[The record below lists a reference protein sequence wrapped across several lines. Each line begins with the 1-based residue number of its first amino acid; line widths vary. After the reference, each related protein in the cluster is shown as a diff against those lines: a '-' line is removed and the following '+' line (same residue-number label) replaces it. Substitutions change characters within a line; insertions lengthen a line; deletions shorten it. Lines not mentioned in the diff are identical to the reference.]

1 MYHSII
7 IRVDGKYINTWSDW
21 HLIPSSRPVIA
32 AAMERTKFVTVGGRS
47 GVLDYSQTLSGR
59 PVFDDRTGS
68 IEFYVEND
76 YWDWETAY
84 VTICETLQGK
94 RVQLALEDN
103 PAHYYEGLLYVDKWT
118 SDKGHSKINLKY
130 DLHPTMLTLP
140 LEYIRFADCPDEM
153 TPGMEADIRL
163 EVKPANTFYRQVNI
177 VTRPEGIVE
186 VTADGLVRGIQ
197 NGTAVIRAEC
207 GQLTAEKTIVVRSDR
222 VFWDIS
228 ADFAEC
234 SVTNHAN
241 KIQNGARYTNIL
253 TAPEGFD
260 LEDISVSTSGKQPVV
275 TISADRRTASIQCE
289 NVSWDISVTVTT
301 AATPHY
307 EVSWKLDCVT
317 ATTAI
322 TSVRKGDAVTFKMEG
337 VSDGYLL
344 DTVKIQM
351 GETDK
356 TDRVV
361 WDGLQKASVMLT
373 VDGPVTIEANA
384 LLYPTLNECSWPLI
398 DRIARSGKAADYFHV
413 GETKTIMVGMPSL
426 PIPFPYY
433 SIDVFILGIN
443 HNPETEGGRSI
454 HFCIG
459 KHGRKNTCIISGK
472 YVNGTATNT
481 GGITGSSLQTAIDE
495 ILTDLPKELRTVIRN
510 APKTVYDTASGQIV
524 TEEKPLWPL
533 SEMEVF
539 GENKNGRQTESATQ
553 QQYDYF
559 AAGNWTKAFD
569 DSGTAT
575 LVWLRNP
582 HGTNA
587 FCTIST
593 TGKTSYNKA
602 TERGGALL
610 GFALGGEKEAKLDS
624 MILNQ
629 AALG

>member
-76 YWDWETAY
+76 YWDWEEAY

-103 PAHYYEGLLYVDKWT
+103 PAHYYEGLLYVDKWA

-163 EVKPANTFYRQVNI
+163 EVKPADTFYRQVNI
-177 VTRPEGIVE
+177 ATRPEGIVE

-228 ADFAEC
+228 ADFAGC
-234 SVTNHAN
+234 SVTNRLN
-241 KIQNGARYTNIL
+241 KIQNGARYMNIL
-253 TAPEGFD
+253 TAPDGLD
-260 LEDISVSTSGKQPVV
+260 LEDISVSTSGGQPVV
-275 TISADRRTASIQCE
+275 TISTDRRTASILCE
-289 NVSWDISVTVTT
+289 NVSGDISITVTT

-317 ATTAI
+317 ATTPN
-322 TSVRKGDAVTFKMEG
+322 TSVRKGDTVTFKMEG
-337 VSDGYLL
+337 VGDGYLL

-361 WDGLQKASVMLT
+361 WDGLQKASVTLT
-373 VDGPVTIEANA
+373 VNGPVTIEANA
-384 LLYPTLNECSWPLI
+384 LLYPTLDECSWPLI
-398 DRIARSGKAADYFHV
+398 DRIARSGKAADYFRV
-413 GETKTIMVGMPSL
+413 GEQKSIEVRNSA
-426 PIPFPYY
+426 
-433 SIDVFILGIN
+433 IDVFVLGFN

-472 YVNGTATNT
+472 YVNSTATNA

-495 ILTDLPKELRTVIRN
+495 ILTDLPQELRTVIRN
-510 APKTVYDTASGQIV
+510 APKTVYDRASNQIV
-524 TEEKPLWPL
+524 TEEKALWLL

-539 GENKNGRQTESATQ
+539 GENKNGLQTEAATQ
-553 QQYDYF
+553 RQYDYF

-569 DSGTAT
+569 DSGAAT

-582 HGTNA
+582 YGSNA

-593 TGKTSYNKA
+593 TGKTSHNKA

-610 GFALGGEKEAKLDS
+610 GFALGGRKEAKLDS
-624 MILNQ
+624 MILDQ
-629 AALG
+629 AVLG

>member
-76 YWDWETAY
+76 YWDWEEAY

-103 PAHYYEGLLYVDKWT
+103 PAHYYEGLLYVDKWA

-153 TPGMEADIRL
+153 TPGMEADSRL
-163 EVKPANTFYRQVNI
+163 EVKPADTFYRQVNI
-177 VTRPEGIVE
+177 ATRPEGIVE

-228 ADFAEC
+228 ADFAGC
-234 SVTNHAN
+234 SVTNRLN
-241 KIQNGARYTNIL
+241 KIQNGARYMNIL
-253 TAPEGFD
+253 TAPDGLD
-260 LEDISVSTSGKQPVV
+260 LEDISVSTSGGQPVV
-275 TISADRRTASIQCE
+275 TISTDRRTASILCE
-289 NVSWDISVTVTT
+289 NVSGDISITVTT

-317 ATTAI
+317 ATTPN
-322 TSVRKGDAVTFKMEG
+322 TSVRKGDTVTFKMEG
-337 VSDGYLL
+337 VGDGYLL

-361 WDGLQKASVMLT
+361 WDGLQKASVTLT
-373 VDGPVTIEANA
+373 VNGPVTIEANA
-384 LLYPTLNECSWPLI
+384 LLYPTLDECSWPLI
-398 DRIARSGKAADYFHV
+398 DRIARSGKAADYFRV
-413 GETKTIMVGMPSL
+413 GEQKSIEVRNSA
-426 PIPFPYY
+426 
-433 SIDVFILGIN
+433 IDVFVLGFN

-472 YVNGTATNT
+472 YVNSTATNA

-495 ILTDLPKELRTVIRN
+495 ILTDLPQELRTVIRN
-510 APKTVYDTASGQIV
+510 APKTVYDRASNQIV
-524 TEEKPLWPL
+524 TEEKALWLL

-539 GENKNGRQTESATQ
+539 GENKNGLQTEAATQ
-553 QQYDYF
+553 RQYDYF

-569 DSGTAT
+569 DSGAAT

-582 HGTNA
+582 YGSNA

-593 TGKTSYNKA
+593 TGKTSHNKA

-610 GFALGGEKEAKLDS
+610 GFALGGRKEAKLDS
-624 MILNQ
+624 MILDQ
-629 AALG
+629 AVLG

>member
-59 PVFDDRTGS
+59 PVFDDHTGS

-76 YWDWETAY
+76 YWDWEEAY

-103 PAHYYEGLLYVDKWT
+103 PAHYYEGLLYVDKWA

-153 TPGMEADIRL
+153 TPGMEADSRL
-163 EVKPANTFYRQVNI
+163 EVKPADTFYRQVNI
-177 VTRPEGIVE
+177 ATRPEGIVE

-228 ADFAEC
+228 ADFAGC
-234 SVTNHAN
+234 SVTNRLN
-241 KIQNGARYTNIL
+241 KIQNGARYMNIL
-253 TAPEGFD
+253 TAPDGLD
-260 LEDISVSTSGKQPVV
+260 LEDISVSTSGGQPVV
-275 TISADRRTASIQCE
+275 TISTDRRTASILCE
-289 NVSWDISVTVTT
+289 NVSGDISITVTT

-317 ATTAI
+317 ATTPN
-322 TSVRKGDAVTFKMEG
+322 TSVRKGDTVTFKMEG
-337 VSDGYLL
+337 VGDGYLL

-361 WDGLQKASVMLT
+361 WDGLQKASVTLT
-373 VDGPVTIEANA
+373 VNGPVTIEANA
-384 LLYPTLNECSWPLI
+384 LLYPTLDECSWPLI
-398 DRIARSGKAADYFHV
+398 DRIARSGKAADYFRV
-413 GETKTIMVGMPSL
+413 GEQKSIEVRNSA
-426 PIPFPYY
+426 
-433 SIDVFILGIN
+433 IDVFVLGFN

-472 YVNGTATNT
+472 YVNSTATNA

-495 ILTDLPKELRTVIRN
+495 ILTDLPQELRTVIRN
-510 APKTVYDTASGQIV
+510 APKTVYDRASNQIV
-524 TEEKPLWPL
+524 TEEKALWLL

-539 GENKNGRQTESATQ
+539 GENKNGLQTEAATQ
-553 QQYDYF
+553 RQYDYF

-569 DSGTAT
+569 DSGAAT

-582 HGTNA
+582 YGSNA

-593 TGKTSYNKA
+593 TGKTSHNKA

-610 GFALGGEKEAKLDS
+610 GFALGGRKEAKLDS
-624 MILNQ
+624 MILDQ
-629 AALG
+629 AVLG

>member
-76 YWDWETAY
+76 YWDWEEAY

-103 PAHYYEGLLYVDKWT
+103 PAHYYEGLLYVDKWA

-130 DLHPTMLTLP
+130 DLHPTILTLL

-163 EVKPANTFYRQVNI
+163 EVKPADTFYRQVNI
-177 VTRPEGIVE
+177 ATRPEGIAE

-228 ADFAEC
+228 ADFAGC
-234 SVTNHAN
+234 SVTNRLN
-241 KIQNGARYTNIL
+241 KIQNGARYMNIL
-253 TAPEGFD
+253 TAPDGLD
-260 LEDISVSTSGKQPVV
+260 LEDISVSTSGGQPVV
-275 TISADRRTASIQCE
+275 TISTDRRTASILCE
-289 NVSWDISVTVTT
+289 NVSGDISITVTT

-317 ATTAI
+317 ATTPI
-322 TSVRKGDAVTFKMEG
+322 TSVRKGDTVTFKMEG
-337 VSDGYLL
+337 VGDGYLL

-361 WDGLQKASVMLT
+361 WDGLQKASVTLT

-384 LLYPTLNECSWPLI
+384 LLYPTLDECSWPLI
-398 DRIARSGKAADYFHV
+398 DRIARSGKAADYFRV
-413 GETKTIMVGMPSL
+413 GEQKSIEVRNSA
-426 PIPFPYY
+426 
-433 SIDVFILGIN
+433 IDVFVLGFN

-472 YVNGTATNT
+472 YVNSTATNA

-510 APKTVYDTASGQIV
+510 APKTVYDRASSQIV
-524 TEEKPLWPL
+524 TEEKALWLL

-539 GENKNGRQTESATQ
+539 GENKNGLQTEAATQ
-553 QQYDYF
+553 RQYDYF

-569 DSGTAT
+569 DSGAAT

-582 HGTNA
+582 YGSDA

-593 TGKTSYNKA
+593 TGKTSHNKA

-610 GFALGGEKEAKLDS
+610 GFALGGRKEAKLDS
-624 MILNQ
+624 MILDQ
-629 AALG
+629 AVLG

>member
-7 IRVDGKYINTWSDW
+7 IRVDGKYINTWLDW

-153 TPGMEADIRL
+153 TQGMEADIRL

-186 VTADGLVRGIQ
+186 VTADGLVRGIK
-197 NGTAVIRAEC
+197 NGTVVIRAEC
-207 GQLTAEKTIVVRSDR
+207 GPLTAEKTIVVRRDR

-228 ADFAEC
+228 ADFAGC
-234 SVTNHAN
+234 SVTNRYN
-241 KIQNGARYTNIL
+241 KIQNGARYMNIL
-253 TAPEGFD
+253 TAQDGFD
-260 LEDISVSTSGKQPVV
+260 LEDISVSTSGEQPVV
-275 TISADRRTASIQCE
+275 TISADRHTASILCE
-289 NVSWDISVTVTT
+289 NVSGDISITVTT

-307 EVSWKLDCVT
+307 EVSWRLDCVT
-317 ATTAI
+317 STTPI
-322 TSVRKGDAVTFKMEG
+322 TSVRKGDTVTFKMEG
-337 VSDGYLL
+337 VGDGYLL
-344 DTVKIQM
+344 DAVKIQM

-361 WDGLQKASVMLT
+361 WDGLQKASVTLT

-384 LLYPTLNECSWPLI
+384 LLYPALNECSWPLI
-398 DRIARSGKAADYFHV
+398 DRIARSGKAADYFRV
-413 GETKTIMVGMPSL
+413 GEQKSIEVGNSA
-426 PIPFPYY
+426 
-433 SIDVFILGIN
+433 IDVFVLGFN

-459 KHGRKNTCIISGK
+459 KQGRKNTCIISGK
-472 YVNGTATNT
+472 YVNGTATNA

-510 APKTVYDTASGQIV
+510 APKTVYDRASSQIV
-524 TEEKPLWPL
+524 TEEKPLWLL

-539 GENKNGRQTESATQ
+539 GENKNGLQTEAATQ

-569 DSGTAT
+569 DSGAAT

-582 HGTNA
+582 YSSNA
-587 FCTIST
+587 FCTISM
-593 TGKTSYNKA
+593 TGNTSHNKA
-602 TERGGALL
+602 TESGGALL
-610 GFALGGEKEAKLDS
+610 GFALGGGKEAKPDS
-624 MILNQ
+624 MISDQ

>member
-177 VTRPEGIVE
+177 ATRPEGIVE

-228 ADFAEC
+228 ADFAGC
-234 SVTNHAN
+234 SVTNHLN

-253 TAPEGFD
+253 TAPDGLD
-260 LEDISVSTSGKQPVV
+260 LEDISVSTSGGQPVV
-275 TISADRRTASIQCE
+275 TISADRHTASILCE
-289 NVSWDISVTVTT
+289 NVSGNILVTVTT

-307 EVSWKLDCVT
+307 EVSWKLDCVM
-317 ATTAI
+317 ATTPI
-322 TSVRKGDAVTFKMEG
+322 TSVRKGDTVTFKMEG
-337 VSDGYLL
+337 VGDGYLL
-344 DTVKIQM
+344 NTIKIKM

-356 TDRVV
+356 TDWVV
-361 WDGLQKASVMLT
+361 WDGLQKASVTLT

-384 LLYPTLNECSWPLI
+384 LLYPTLDECSWPLI

-413 GETKTIMVGMPSL
+413 GETKTIMVGMPFL
-426 PIPFPYY
+426 PIPLPYY

-459 KHGRKNTCIISGK
+459 KRGRKNTCIIK
-472 YVNGTATNT
+472 
-481 GGITGSSLQTAIDE
+481 GITGSSVQTSITE
-495 ILTDLPKELRTVIRN
+495 MLTRLPKALRAVIRKT
-510 APKTVYDTASGQIV
+510 PKTVYDTASGQIV
-524 TEEKPLWPL
+524 TEEKPLWLL

-539 GENKNGRQTESATQ
+539 GKNKNGQQTEAATQ

-569 DSGTAT
+569 YSGTAT

-582 HGTNA
+582 YGTNA
-587 FCTIST
+587 LCTIST
-593 TGKTSYNKA
+593 TGETSHNKA
-602 TERGGALL
+602 TYSGGALL
-610 GFALGGEKEAKLDS
+610 GFALGGGKEAKLDS
-624 MILNQ
+624 MILDQ
-629 AALG
+629 AVLG

>member
-84 VTICETLQGK
+84 MTICETLQGK

-153 TPGMEADIRL
+153 TQGMEADIRL

-186 VTADGLVRGIQ
+186 VTADGLVRGIK
-197 NGTAVIRAEC
+197 NGTVVIRAEC
-207 GQLTAEKTIVVRSDR
+207 GPLTAEKTIVVRRDR

-228 ADFAEC
+228 ADFAGC
-234 SVTNHAN
+234 SVTNRYN
-241 KIQNGARYTNIL
+241 KIQNGAQYMNIL
-253 TAPEGFD
+253 TAPDGLD
-260 LEDISVSTSGKQPVV
+260 LEDISVSTSGEQPVV
-275 TISADRRTASIQCE
+275 TISADRHTASILCE
-289 NVSWDISVTVTT
+289 NVSGDISITVTT

-307 EVSWKLDCVT
+307 EVSWRLDCVT
-317 ATTAI
+317 ATTPI
-322 TSVRKGDAVTFKMEG
+322 TSVRKGDTVTFKMEG
-337 VSDGYLL
+337 VGDGYLL
-344 DTVKIQM
+344 DAVKIQM

-361 WDGLQKASVMLT
+361 WDGLQKASVTLT

-384 LLYPTLNECSWPLI
+384 LLYPALNECSWPLI
-398 DRIARSGKAADYFHV
+398 DRIARSGKAADYFRV
-413 GETKTIMVGMPSL
+413 GEQKSIEVGNSA
-426 PIPFPYY
+426 
-433 SIDVFILGIN
+433 IDVFVLGFN

-459 KHGRKNTCIISGK
+459 KQGRKNTCIISGK
-472 YVNGTATNT
+472 YVNGTATNV

-510 APKTVYDTASGQIV
+510 APKTVYDRASSQIV
-524 TEEKPLWPL
+524 TEEKPLWLL

-539 GENKNGRQTESATQ
+539 GKNKNGLQTESATQ

-569 DSGTAT
+569 NSGAAT

-582 HGTNA
+582 YSSNA
-587 FCTIST
+587 FCTISMA
-593 TGKTSYNKA
+593 GNTSHNKA
-602 TERGGALL
+602 TESGGALL
-610 GFALGGEKEAKLDS
+610 GFALGGGNETKLDS
-624 MILNQ
+624 MISDQ

>member
-103 PAHYYEGLLYVDKWT
+103 PAHYYEGLLYVDKWN

-153 TPGMEADIRL
+153 TPGMEANIRL

-177 VTRPEGIVE
+177 ATRPEGIVE
-186 VTADGLVRGIQ
+186 VTADGLVRGLQ

-207 GQLTAEKTIVVRSDR
+207 GPLTAEKTIVVCSDR
-222 VFWDIS
+222 AFWDIS
-228 ADFAEC
+228 ADFAGC

-253 TAPEGFD
+253 TAPDGLD
-260 LEDISVSTSGKQPVV
+260 LEDVSVSTPGKQPAV
-275 TISADRRTASIQCE
+275 TISADRRTALILCE
-289 NVSWDISVTVTT
+289 NVSGNISITVTT

-307 EVSWKLDCVT
+307 EVSWKLDCVV
-317 ATTAI
+317 ATTPIA
-322 TSVRKGDAVTFKMEG
+322 SVRKGVTVTFIMEG

-361 WDGLQKASVMLT
+361 WDGSQKASVTLT
-373 VDGPVTIEANA
+373 VDGPVTIEARA
-384 LLYPTLNECSWPLI
+384 LAYPTLEECSWPMI
-398 DRIARSGKAADYFHV
+398 DRIACSGKAADYFRV
-413 GETKTIMVGMPSL
+413 GEQKSIEVGNSP
-426 PIPFPYY
+426 
-433 SIDVFILGIN
+433 IDVFILGIN
-443 HNPETEGGRSI
+443 HNPDTEGGRSI

-459 KHGRKNTCIISGK
+459 KQGRKNTCIISGK
-472 YVNGTATNT
+472 YVNGTATNA
-481 GGITGSSLQTAIDE
+481 GGITGSSLQTSIDE
-495 ILTDLPKELRTVIRN
+495 ILTGLPKELRAVIRN
-510 APKTVYDTASGQIV
+510 APKTVYDRASGEIV
-524 TEEKPLWPL
+524 TEKKALWLL

-539 GENKNGRQTESATQ
+539 GKNENGSLKEAATQ
-553 QQYDYF
+553 QRYDYF
-559 AAGNWTKAFD
+559 AAGNWKKAFD
-569 DSGTAT
+569 SSGAAT

-582 HGTNA
+582 YSSNA

-593 TGKTSYNKA
+593 TGATSHNKA
-602 TERGGALL
+602 TERGGALM
-610 GFALGGEKEAKLDS
+610 GFVIGGGKEAKLDS
-624 MILNQ
+624 MILDQ
-629 AALG
+629 AVLG

>member
-76 YWDWETAY
+76 YWDWEEAY

-103 PAHYYEGLLYVDKWT
+103 PAHYYEGLLYVDKWA

-163 EVKPANTFYRQVNI
+163 EVKPADTFYRQVNI
-177 VTRPEGIVE
+177 ATRPEGIVE

-207 GQLTAEKTIVVRSDR
+207 GPLTAEKTIVVRSDM

-228 ADFAEC
+228 ADFAGC
-234 SVTNHAN
+234 SVTNRLN
-241 KIQNGARYTNIL
+241 KIQNGARYMNIL
-253 TAPEGFD
+253 TAPDGLD
-260 LEDISVSTSGKQPVV
+260 LEDISVSTSGGQPVV
-275 TISADRRTASIQCE
+275 TISTDRRTASILCE
-289 NVSWDISVTVTT
+289 NVSGDISITVTT

-317 ATTAI
+317 ATTPI
-322 TSVRKGDAVTFKMEG
+322 TSVRKGDTVTFKMEG
-337 VSDGYLL
+337 VGDGYLL

-361 WDGLQKASVMLT
+361 WDGLQKASVTLT

-384 LLYPTLNECSWPLI
+384 LLYPTLDECSWPLI
-398 DRIARSGKAADYFHV
+398 DRIARSGKAADYFRV
-413 GETKTIMVGMPSL
+413 GEQKSIEVRNSA
-426 PIPFPYY
+426 
-433 SIDVFILGIN
+433 IDVFVLGFN

-472 YVNGTATNT
+472 YVNSTATNA

-495 ILTDLPKELRTVIRN
+495 ILTDLPQELRTVIRN
-510 APKTVYDTASGQIV
+510 APKTVYDRASSQIV
-524 TEEKPLWPL
+524 TEEKALWLL

-539 GENKNGRQTESATQ
+539 GENKNGLQTEAATQ
-553 QQYDYF
+553 RQYDYF

-569 DSGTAT
+569 DSGAAT

-582 HGTNA
+582 YGSNA

-593 TGKTSYNKA
+593 TGKTSHNKA

-610 GFALGGEKEAKLDS
+610 GFALGGRKEAKLDS
-624 MILNQ
+624 MILDQ
-629 AALG
+629 AVLG

>member
-76 YWDWETAY
+76 YWDWEEAY

-103 PAHYYEGLLYVDKWT
+103 PAHYYEGLLYVDKWA

-163 EVKPANTFYRQVNI
+163 EVKPADTFYRQVNI
-177 VTRPEGIVE
+177 ATRPEGIVE

-207 GQLTAEKTIVVRSDR
+207 GPLTAEKTIVVRSDM

-228 ADFAEC
+228 ADFAGC
-234 SVTNHAN
+234 SVTNHLN
-241 KIQNGARYTNIL
+241 KIQNGARYMNIL
-253 TAPEGFD
+253 TAPDGLD
-260 LEDISVSTSGKQPVV
+260 LEDISVSTSGGQPVV
-275 TISADRRTASIQCE
+275 TISTDRRTASILCE
-289 NVSWDISVTVTT
+289 NVSGDISITVTT

-317 ATTAI
+317 ATAPI
-322 TSVRKGDAVTFKMEG
+322 TSVRKGDTVTFKMEG
-337 VSDGYLL
+337 VGDGYLL

-361 WDGLQKASVMLT
+361 WDGLQKASVTLT

-384 LLYPTLNECSWPLI
+384 LLYPTLDECSWPLI
-398 DRIARSGKAADYFHV
+398 DRIARSGKAADYFRV
-413 GETKTIMVGMPSL
+413 GEQKSIEVRNSA
-426 PIPFPYY
+426 
-433 SIDVFILGIN
+433 IDVFVLGFN

-472 YVNGTATNT
+472 YVNSTATNA

-510 APKTVYDTASGQIV
+510 APKTVYDRASSQIV
-524 TEEKPLWPL
+524 TEEKALWLL

-539 GENKNGRQTESATQ
+539 GENKNGLQTEAATQ
-553 QQYDYF
+553 RQYDYF

-569 DSGTAT
+569 DSGAAT

-582 HGTNA
+582 YGSNA

-593 TGKTSYNKA
+593 TGKTSHNKA

-610 GFALGGEKEAKLDS
+610 GFALGGRKEAKLDS
-624 MILNQ
+624 MILDQ
-629 AALG
+629 AVLG

>member
-76 YWDWETAY
+76 YWDWEEAY

-103 PAHYYEGLLYVDKWT
+103 PAHYYEGLLYVDKWA

-130 DLHPTMLTLP
+130 DLHPTMLTLL

-163 EVKPANTFYRQVNI
+163 EVKPADTFYRQVNI
-177 VTRPEGIVE
+177 ATRPEGIAE

-228 ADFAEC
+228 ADFAGC
-234 SVTNHAN
+234 SVTNRLN
-241 KIQNGARYTNIL
+241 KIQNGARYMNIL
-253 TAPEGFD
+253 TAPDGLD
-260 LEDISVSTSGKQPVV
+260 LEDISVSTSGGQPVV
-275 TISADRRTASIQCE
+275 TISTDRRTASILCE
-289 NVSWDISVTVTT
+289 NVSGDISITVTT

-317 ATTAI
+317 ATTPI
-322 TSVRKGDAVTFKMEG
+322 TSVRKGDTVTFKMEG
-337 VSDGYLL
+337 VGDGYLL

-361 WDGLQKASVMLT
+361 WDGLQKASVTLT

-384 LLYPTLNECSWPLI
+384 LLYPTLDECSWPLI
-398 DRIARSGKAADYFHV
+398 DRIARSGKAADYFRV
-413 GETKTIMVGMPSL
+413 GEQKSIEVRNSA
-426 PIPFPYY
+426 
-433 SIDVFILGIN
+433 IDVFVLGFN

-472 YVNGTATNT
+472 YVNSTATNA

-510 APKTVYDTASGQIV
+510 APKTVYDRASSQIV
-524 TEEKPLWPL
+524 TEEKALWLL

-539 GENKNGRQTESATQ
+539 GENKNGLQTEAATQ
-553 QQYDYF
+553 RQYDYF

-569 DSGTAT
+569 DSGAAT

-582 HGTNA
+582 YGSDA

-593 TGKTSYNKA
+593 TGKTSHNKA

-610 GFALGGEKEAKLDS
+610 GFALGGRKEAKLDS
-624 MILNQ
+624 MILDQ
-629 AALG
+629 AVLG

>member
-32 AAMERTKFVTVGGRS
+32 AARERTKFVTVGGRS

-76 YWDWETAY
+76 YWDWEIAY

-177 VTRPEGIVE
+177 VTRPEGIAE

-197 NGTAVIRAEC
+197 NGTVVIRAEC
-207 GQLTAEKTIVVRSDR
+207 GPLTAEKTIVVRSDR

-228 ADFAEC
+228 ADFAGC
-234 SVTNHAN
+234 SVTNHLN

-253 TAPEGFD
+253 TAPDGLD

-275 TISADRRTASIQCE
+275 TISADRHTASILCE
-289 NVSWDISVTVTT
+289 NVSGNISITVTT

-317 ATTAI
+317 ATTPI
-322 TSVRKGDAVTFKMEG
+322 TSVIKGDTVTFKMEG
-337 VSDGYLL
+337 VGDGYLL
-344 DTVKIQM
+344 NTVKIQM
-351 GETDK
+351 GEADK

-361 WDGLQKASVMLT
+361 WDGLQKASVTLT

-384 LLYPTLNECSWPLI
+384 LLYPTLNECSWSLI

-413 GETKTIMVGMPSL
+413 GDT
-426 PIPFPYY
+426 FR
-433 SIDVFILGIN
+433 N
-443 HNPETEGGRSI
+443 R
-454 HFCIG
+454 
-459 KHGRKNTCIISGK
+459 
-472 YVNGTATNT
+472 
-481 GGITGSSLQTAIDE
+481 
-495 ILTDLPKELRTVIRN
+495 LTMLRN
-510 APKTVYDTASGQIV
+510 ASQSYFH
-524 TEEKPLWPL
+524 L
-533 SEMEVF
+533 SF
-539 GENKNGRQTESATQ
+539 RYS
-553 QQYDYF
+553 
-559 AAGNWTKAFD
+559 
-569 DSGTAT
+569 
-575 LVWLRNP
+575 
-582 HGTNA
+582 
-587 FCTIST
+587 
-593 TGKTSYNKA
+593 
-602 TERGGALL
+602 
-610 GFALGGEKEAKLDS
+610 
-624 MILNQ
+624 
-629 AALG
+629 

>member
-76 YWDWETAY
+76 YWDWEEAY

-103 PAHYYEGLLYVDKWT
+103 PAHYYEGLLYVDKWA

-163 EVKPANTFYRQVNI
+163 EVKPADTFYRQVNI
-177 VTRPEGIVE
+177 ATRPEGIVE

-207 GQLTAEKTIVVRSDR
+207 GPLTAEKTIVVRSDM

-228 ADFAEC
+228 ADFAGC
-234 SVTNHAN
+234 SVTNHLN
-241 KIQNGARYTNIL
+241 KIQNGARYMNIL
-253 TAPEGFD
+253 TAPDGLD
-260 LEDISVSTSGKQPVV
+260 LEDISVSTSGGQPVV
-275 TISADRRTASIQCE
+275 TISTDRRTASILCE
-289 NVSWDISVTVTT
+289 NVSGDISITVTT

-317 ATTAI
+317 ATAPI
-322 TSVRKGDAVTFKMEG
+322 TSVRKGDTVTFKMEG
-337 VSDGYLL
+337 IGDGYLL

-361 WDGLQKASVMLT
+361 WDGLQKASVILT

-384 LLYPTLNECSWPLI
+384 LLYPTLDECSWPLI
-398 DRIARSGKAADYFHV
+398 DRIARSGKAADYFRV
-413 GETKTIMVGMPSL
+413 GEQKSIEVRNSA
-426 PIPFPYY
+426 
-433 SIDVFILGIN
+433 IDVFVLGFN

-472 YVNGTATNT
+472 YVNSTATNA

-510 APKTVYDTASGQIV
+510 APKTVYDRASSQIV
-524 TEEKPLWPL
+524 TEEKALWLL

-539 GENKNGRQTESATQ
+539 GENENGLQTEAATQ
-553 QQYDYF
+553 RQYDYF

-569 DSGTAT
+569 DSGAAT

-582 HGTNA
+582 YGSNA

-593 TGKTSYNKA
+593 TGKTSHNKA

-610 GFALGGEKEAKLDS
+610 GFALGGRKEAKLDS
-624 MILNQ
+624 MILDQ
-629 AALG
+629 AVLG

>member
-177 VTRPEGIVE
+177 VTRPEGIAE
-186 VTADGLVRGIQ
+186 VTADGLVRGIK
-197 NGTAVIRAEC
+197 NGTVVIRAEC
-207 GQLTAEKTIVVRSDR
+207 GPLTAEKTIVVRRDR
-222 VFWDIS
+222 MFWDIS
-228 ADFAEC
+228 SDFAGC
-234 SVTNHAN
+234 SVTNRLN
-241 KIQNGARYTNIL
+241 KIQNGARYMNIL
-253 TAPEGFD
+253 AAPDGLD
-260 LEDISVSTSGKQPVV
+260 LEDISVSTSGEQPVV
-275 TISADRRTASIQCE
+275 TISADRHTASILCE
-289 NVSWDISVTVTT
+289 NVSGDISITVTT

-307 EVSWKLDCVT
+307 EVSWRLDCVT
-317 ATTAI
+317 ATTPI
-322 TSVRKGDAVTFKMEG
+322 TSVRKGDTVTFKMEG
-337 VSDGYLL
+337 VGDGYLL

-361 WDGLQKASVMLT
+361 WDG
-373 VDGPVTIEANA
+373 
-384 LLYPTLNECSWPLI
+384 
-398 DRIARSGKAADYFHV
+398 
-413 GETKTIMVGMPSL
+413 
-426 PIPFPYY
+426 
-433 SIDVFILGIN
+433 
-443 HNPETEGGRSI
+443 
-454 HFCIG
+454 
-459 KHGRKNTCIISGK
+459 
-472 YVNGTATNT
+472 
-481 GGITGSSLQTAIDE
+481 
-495 ILTDLPKELRTVIRN
+495 
-510 APKTVYDTASGQIV
+510 
-524 TEEKPLWPL
+524 
-533 SEMEVF
+533 
-539 GENKNGRQTESATQ
+539 
-553 QQYDYF
+553 
-559 AAGNWTKAFD
+559 
-569 DSGTAT
+569 
-575 LVWLRNP
+575 
-582 HGTNA
+582 
-587 FCTIST
+587 
-593 TGKTSYNKA
+593 
-602 TERGGALL
+602 
-610 GFALGGEKEAKLDS
+610 
-624 MILNQ
+624 
-629 AALG
+629 

>member
-103 PAHYYEGLLYVDKWT
+103 PAHYYEGLLYVDKWA

-163 EVKPANTFYRQVNI
+163 EAKPANTFYRQVNI
-177 VTRPEGIVE
+177 VTRPEGIAE

-207 GQLTAEKTIVVRSDR
+207 GPLTAEKTIVVRSDR

-228 ADFAEC
+228 ADFAGC
-234 SVTNHAN
+234 SVTNRLN
-241 KIQNGARYTNIL
+241 KIQNGARYMNIL
-253 TAPEGFD
+253 TAPDGLD
-260 LEDISVSTSGKQPVV
+260 LEDISVSTSGGQPVV
-275 TISADRRTASIQCE
+275 TISADRHTASILCE
-289 NVSWDISVTVTT
+289 NVSGDISVTVTT
-301 AATPHY
+301 VATPHY
-307 EVSWKLDCVT
+307 EVIWKLDCVT
-317 ATTAI
+317 ATTPI
-322 TSVRKGDAVTFKMEG
+322 TSVRKGDTVTFKMEG
-337 VSDGYLL
+337 VGDGYLL
-344 DTVKIQM
+344 DAVKIQM

-361 WDGLQKASVMLT
+361 WDGLQKASVTLT

-384 LLYPTLNECSWPLI
+384 LLYPTLDECSWPLI
-398 DRIARSGKAADYFHV
+398 DRIARSGKAADYFRV
-413 GETKTIMVGMPSL
+413 GEQKSIEVRNSA
-426 PIPFPYY
+426 
-433 SIDVFILGIN
+433 IDVFVLGFN

-472 YVNGTATNT
+472 YVNSTATNA
-481 GGITGSSLQTAIDE
+481 GGITGSGLQTAIDE

-510 APKTVYDTASGQIV
+510 APKTVYDRASSQIV
-524 TEEKPLWPL
+524 TEEKALWLL

-539 GENKNGRQTESATQ
+539 GENKNGLQTEAATQ
-553 QQYDYF
+553 RQYDYF

-569 DSGTAT
+569 DSGAAT

-582 HGTNA
+582 YGSNA

-593 TGKTSYNKA
+593 TGKTSHNKA

-610 GFALGGEKEAKLDS
+610 GFALGGRKEAKLDS
-624 MILNQ
+624 MILDQ
-629 AALG
+629 AVLG

>member
-76 YWDWETAY
+76 YWEWETAY
-84 VTICETLQGK
+84 ATICETLQGK

-177 VTRPEGIVE
+177 VTRPEGIAE

-207 GQLTAEKTIVVRSDR
+207 GPLTAEKTIVVRSDR
-222 VFWDIS
+222 VFWDIL

-234 SVTNHAN
+234 SVTNHLN
-241 KIQNGARYTNIL
+241 KIQNGARYMNIL
-253 TAPEGFD
+253 TAPDGLD
-260 LEDISVSTSGKQPVV
+260 LEDISVSTSGGQPVV
-275 TISADRRTASIQCE
+275 TISADRHTASILCE
-289 NVSWDISVTVTT
+289 NVSGNILVTVTT

-307 EVSWKLDCVT
+307 EVSWKLDCVV
-317 ATTAI
+317 ATTPI
-322 TSVRKGDAVTFKMEG
+322 TSVRKGDTVTFKMEG
-337 VSDGYLL
+337 VGDGYLL
-344 DTVKIQM
+344 NTVKIQM

-356 TDRVV
+356 TDLVV
-361 WDGLQKASVMLT
+361 WDGLQKASVKLT

-384 LLYPTLNECSWPLI
+384 LLYPTLDECSWPLI

-413 GETKTIMVGMPSL
+413 GEQKSIEVRNSA
-426 PIPFPYY
+426 
-433 SIDVFILGIN
+433 IDVFVLGIN
-443 HNPETEGGRSI
+443 HNPDTEGGRSI

-472 YVNGTATNT
+472 YVNSTATNA

-495 ILTDLPKELRTVIRN
+495 ILTDLPKELRTVTRN
-510 APKTVYDTASGQIV
+510 APKTVYDRASGQIV
-524 TEEKPLWPL
+524 TEEKALWLL

-539 GENKNGRQTESATQ
+539 GENKKGLRTEAATQ
-553 QQYDYF
+553 RQYDYF

-569 DSGTAT
+569 DSGAAT

-582 HGTNA
+582 YGSNA

-593 TGKTSYNKA
+593 TGKTSYNRA

-610 GFALGGEKEAKLDS
+610 GFALGGGKEAKPDS
-624 MILNQ
+624 MISDQ
-629 AALG
+629 AVLG

>member
-76 YWDWETAY
+76 YWDWEEAY

-103 PAHYYEGLLYVDKWT
+103 PAHYYEGLLYVDKWA

-163 EVKPANTFYRQVNI
+163 EVKPADTFYRQVNI
-177 VTRPEGIVE
+177 ATRPEGIVE

-207 GQLTAEKTIVVRSDR
+207 GPLTAEKTIVVRSDM

-228 ADFAEC
+228 ADFAGC
-234 SVTNHAN
+234 SVTNRLN
-241 KIQNGARYTNIL
+241 KIQNGARYMNIL
-253 TAPEGFD
+253 TAPDGLD
-260 LEDISVSTSGKQPVV
+260 LEDISVSTSGGQPVV
-275 TISADRRTASIQCE
+275 TISTDRRTASILCE
-289 NVSWDISVTVTT
+289 NVSGDISITVTT

-317 ATTAI
+317 ATTPI
-322 TSVRKGDAVTFKMEG
+322 TSVRKGDTVTFKMEG
-337 VSDGYLL
+337 VGDGYLL

-361 WDGLQKASVMLT
+361 WDGLQKASVTLT

-384 LLYPTLNECSWPLI
+384 LLYPTLDECSWPLI
-398 DRIARSGKAADYFHV
+398 DRIARSGKAADYFRV
-413 GETKTIMVGMPSL
+413 GEQKSIEVRNSA
-426 PIPFPYY
+426 
-433 SIDVFILGIN
+433 IDVFVLGFN

-472 YVNGTATNT
+472 YVNSTATNA
-481 GGITGSSLQTAIDE
+481 GGITESSLQTAIDE

-510 APKTVYDTASGQIV
+510 APKTVYDRASSQIV
-524 TEEKPLWPL
+524 TEEKALWLL

-539 GENKNGRQTESATQ
+539 GENKNGLQTEAATQ
-553 QQYDYF
+553 RQYDYF

-569 DSGTAT
+569 DSGAAT

-582 HGTNA
+582 YGSNA

-593 TGKTSYNKA
+593 TGKTSHNKA

-610 GFALGGEKEAKLDS
+610 GFALGGRKEAKLDS
-624 MILNQ
+624 MILDQ
-629 AALG
+629 AVLG

>member
-76 YWDWETAY
+76 YWDWEIAY

-103 PAHYYEGLLYVDKWT
+103 PAHYYEGLLYVDKWA

-177 VTRPEGIVE
+177 VTRPEGIAE

-228 ADFAEC
+228 ADFAGC
-234 SVTNHAN
+234 SVTNRLN
-241 KIQNGARYTNIL
+241 KIQNGARYMNIL
-253 TAPEGFD
+253 TAPDGLD
-260 LEDISVSTSGKQPVV
+260 LEDISVSTSGGQPVV
-275 TISADRRTASIQCE
+275 TISTDRRTASILCE
-289 NVSWDISVTVTT
+289 NVSGDISITVTT
-301 AATPHY
+301 AATPRY
-307 EVSWKLDCVT
+307 EVSWKLDCVV
-317 ATTAI
+317 ATTPI
-322 TSVRKGDAVTFKMEG
+322 TSVRKSDTVTFKMEG
-337 VSDGYLL
+337 VGDGYLL

-361 WDGLQKASVMLT
+361 WDGLQEASVTLT

-384 LLYPTLNECSWPLI
+384 LLYPTLNECSWSLI

-413 GETKTIMVGMPSL
+413 GEQKSIEVRNSA
-426 PIPFPYY
+426 
-433 SIDVFILGIN
+433 IDVFVLGIN
-443 HNPETEGGRSI
+443 HNPDMEGGRSI

-472 YVNGTATNT
+472 YVNSTATNA

-495 ILTDLPKELRTVIRN
+495 ILTDLPKELRTMIRN
-510 APKTVYDTASGQIV
+510 APKTVYDRASSQIV
-524 TEEKPLWPL
+524 TEEKALWLL

-539 GENKNGRQTESATQ
+539 GENQNGLQTEAATQ
-553 QQYDYF
+553 RQYDYF

-569 DSGTAT
+569 DSGAAT

-582 HGTNA
+582 YGSNA

-593 TGKTSYNKA
+593 TGKTSHNKA

-610 GFALGGEKEAKLDS
+610 GFALGGRKEAKLDS
-624 MILNQ
+624 MILDQ
-629 AALG
+629 AVLG

>member
-76 YWDWETAY
+76 YWDWEEAY

-103 PAHYYEGLLYVDKWT
+103 PAHYYEGLLYVDKWA

-130 DLHPTMLTLP
+130 DLHPTMLTLL

-163 EVKPANTFYRQVNI
+163 EVKPADTFYRQVNI
-177 VTRPEGIVE
+177 TTRPEGIAE

-228 ADFAEC
+228 ADFAGC
-234 SVTNHAN
+234 SVTNRLN
-241 KIQNGARYTNIL
+241 KIQNGARYMNIL
-253 TAPEGFD
+253 TAPDGLD
-260 LEDISVSTSGKQPVV
+260 LEDISVSTSGGQPVV
-275 TISADRRTASIQCE
+275 TISTDRRTASILCE
-289 NVSWDISVTVTT
+289 NVSGDISITVTT

-317 ATTAI
+317 ATTPI
-322 TSVRKGDAVTFKMEG
+322 TSVRKGDTVTFKMEG
-337 VSDGYLL
+337 VGDGYLL

-361 WDGLQKASVMLT
+361 WDGLQKASVTLT

-384 LLYPTLNECSWPLI
+384 LLYPTLDECSWPLI
-398 DRIARSGKAADYFHV
+398 DRIARSGKAADYFRV
-413 GETKTIMVGMPSL
+413 GEQKSIEVRNSA
-426 PIPFPYY
+426 
-433 SIDVFILGIN
+433 IDVFVLGFN

-472 YVNGTATNT
+472 YVNSTATNA

-510 APKTVYDTASGQIV
+510 APKTVYDRASSQIV
-524 TEEKPLWPL
+524 TEEKALWLL

-539 GENKNGRQTESATQ
+539 GENKNGLQTEAATQ
-553 QQYDYF
+553 RQYDYF

-569 DSGTAT
+569 DSGAAT

-582 HGTNA
+582 YGSDA

-593 TGKTSYNKA
+593 TGKTSHNKA

-610 GFALGGEKEAKLDS
+610 GFALGGRKEAKLDS
-624 MILNQ
+624 MILDQ
-629 AALG
+629 AVLG

>member
-163 EVKPANTFYRQVNI
+163 EVKPDNTFYRQVNI
-177 VTRPEGIVE
+177 VTRPEGIAE
-186 VTADGLVRGIQ
+186 VTADGLVRGIK
-197 NGTAVIRAEC
+197 NGTVVIRAEC
-207 GQLTAEKTIVVRSDR
+207 GPLTAEKTIVVRRDR

-228 ADFAEC
+228 ADFAGC
-234 SVTNHAN
+234 SVTNRLN
-241 KIQNGARYTNIL
+241 KIQNGARYMNIL
-253 TAPEGFD
+253 TAPDGLD
-260 LEDISVSTSGKQPVV
+260 LEDISVSTSGEQPVV
-275 TISADRRTASIQCE
+275 TISADRHTASILCE
-289 NVSWDISVTVTT
+289 NVSGDISITVTT

-317 ATTAI
+317 ATTPI
-322 TSVRKGDAVTFKMEG
+322 TSVRKGDTVTFKMEG
-337 VSDGYLL
+337 VGDGYLL

-361 WDGLQKASVMLT
+361 WDGLQKASVTLT

-384 LLYPTLNECSWPLI
+384 LLYPTLDECSWPLI
-398 DRIARSGKAADYFHV
+398 DRIARSGKAADYFRV
-413 GETKTIMVGMPSL
+413 GEQK
-426 PIPFPYY
+426 
-433 SIDVFILGIN
+433 SIEVRNSAINAFVLGFN

-472 YVNGTATNT
+472 YVNGTATNA

-510 APKTVYDTASGQIV
+510 APKTVYDRASSQIV
-524 TEEKPLWPL
+524 TEEKALWLL

-539 GENKNGRQTESATQ
+539 GENKNGLQTEAATQ
-553 QQYDYF
+553 RQYDYF

-569 DSGTAT
+569 DSGAAT

-582 HGTNA
+582 YGSNA

-610 GFALGGEKEAKLDS
+610 GFALGGRKEAKLDS
-624 MILNQ
+624 MILDQ
-629 AALG
+629 AVLG

>member
-76 YWDWETAY
+76 YWDWEEAY

-103 PAHYYEGLLYVDKWT
+103 PAHYYEGLLYVDKWA

-130 DLHPTMLTLP
+130 DLHPTMLTLL

-163 EVKPANTFYRQVNI
+163 EVKPADTFYRQVNI
-177 VTRPEGIVE
+177 ATRPEGIAE

-228 ADFAEC
+228 ADFAGC
-234 SVTNHAN
+234 SVTNRLN
-241 KIQNGARYTNIL
+241 KIQNGARYMNIL
-253 TAPEGFD
+253 TAPDGLD
-260 LEDISVSTSGKQPVV
+260 LEDISVSTSGGQPVV
-275 TISADRRTASIQCE
+275 TISTDRRTASILCE
-289 NVSWDISVTVTT
+289 NVSGDISITVTT

-317 ATTAI
+317 ATTPI
-322 TSVRKGDAVTFKMEG
+322 TSVRKGDTVTFKMEG
-337 VSDGYLL
+337 VGDGYLL

-361 WDGLQKASVMLT
+361 WDGLQKASVTLT

-384 LLYPTLNECSWPLI
+384 RLYPTLDECSWPLI
-398 DRIARSGKAADYFHV
+398 DRIARSGKAADYFRV
-413 GETKTIMVGMPSL
+413 GEQKSIEVRNSA
-426 PIPFPYY
+426 
-433 SIDVFILGIN
+433 IDVFVLGFN

-472 YVNGTATNT
+472 YVNSTATNA

-510 APKTVYDTASGQIV
+510 APKTVYDRASSQIV
-524 TEEKPLWPL
+524 TEEKALWLL

-539 GENKNGRQTESATQ
+539 GENKNGLQTEAATQ
-553 QQYDYF
+553 RQYDYF

-569 DSGTAT
+569 DSGAAT

-582 HGTNA
+582 YGSNA

-593 TGKTSYNKA
+593 TGKTSHNKA

-610 GFALGGEKEAKLDS
+610 GFALGGRKEAKLDS
-624 MILNQ
+624 MILDQ
-629 AALG
+629 AVLG

>member
-76 YWDWETAY
+76 YWEWETAY

-103 PAHYYEGLLYVDKWT
+103 PAHYYEGLLYVDKWA

-177 VTRPEGIVE
+177 VTRPEGIAE

-228 ADFAEC
+228 ADFAGC
-234 SVTNHAN
+234 SVTNRLN
-241 KIQNGARYTNIL
+241 KIQNGARYMNIL
-253 TAPEGFD
+253 TAPDGLD
-260 LEDISVSTSGKQPVV
+260 LEDISVSTSGGQPVV
-275 TISADRRTASIQCE
+275 TISADRHTASILCE
-289 NVSWDISVTVTT
+289 NVSGNISITVTT

-307 EVSWKLDCVT
+307 EVSWKLDCVV
-317 ATTAI
+317 ATTPI
-322 TSVRKGDAVTFKMEG
+322 TSVRKGDTVTFKMEG
-337 VSDGYLL
+337 VGNGYLL

-361 WDGLQKASVMLT
+361 WDGLQKASVALT
-373 VDGPVTIEANA
+373 VDGPVAIEANA
-384 LLYPTLNECSWPLI
+384 LLYPTLDECSWSLI
-398 DRIARSGKAADYFHV
+398 DRIARSGKAADCFRV
-413 GETKTIMVGMPSL
+413 GEQKSIEVRNSA
-426 PIPFPYY
+426 
-433 SIDVFILGIN
+433 IDVFVLGFN

-459 KHGRKNTCIISGK
+459 KLGRKNTCIISGK
-472 YVNGTATNT
+472 YVNSTATNA

-495 ILTDLPKELRTVIRN
+495 ILADLPKELRTVIRN
-510 APKTVYDTASGQIV
+510 APKTVYDRASSQIV
-524 TEEKPLWPL
+524 TEEKALWLL

-539 GENKNGRQTESATQ
+539 GENKNGLQTEAATQ
-553 QQYDYF
+553 RQYDYF

-569 DSGTAT
+569 DSGAAT

-582 HGTNA
+582 YGSNA

-593 TGKTSYNKA
+593 TGKTSHNKA

-610 GFALGGEKEAKLDS
+610 GFALGGRKEAKLDS
-624 MILNQ
+624 MILDQ
-629 AALG
+629 AVLG